1 MNRDRHTAVYT
12 GTFDPIHLGHL
23 DLIERG
29 SKVFDRLIVGVG
41 SNPDKSPLFSPEE
54 RVELIRQVIQPYPNV
69 EVQSFHGLAV
79 TFVRSLRAGVMLR
92 GLRTTSD
99 MEAEFT
105 MSLMNSNLDATIE
118 TLFLMAREPHSH
130 LSSSLLKQ
138 IARFGGDLSK
148 FLPPVVRHALEA
160 KQQG

>member
-1 MNRDRHTAVYT
+1 MGPNRHTAVYT

-23 DLIERG
+23 DLIQRA
-29 SKVFDRLIVGVG
+29 SAIFDRVVIGVGV
-41 SNPDKSPLFSPEE
+41 NPDKAPLFTLEE
-54 RVELIRQVIQPYPNV
+54 RVDLIQKVIAPFPNV
-69 EVQSFHGLAV
+69 SVQSFEGLAV
-79 TFVRSLRAGVMLR
+79 NFVRSIGAAVMIR

-105 MSLMNSNLDATIE
+105 LALMNSNLDPTIE

-138 IARFGGDLSK
+138 IAQHGGDLSK
-148 FLPPVVRHALEA
+148 FVPATVKEALA
-160 KQQG
+160 ARARI